1 MRTTSG
7 ARQNISGKRGRA
19 LREKRRRLRQ
29 APFGQRRYRG
39 ILARSRGLEAEER
52 FGRTSGEGSERVA
65 QLRAGPG
72 FSTKVDKPALFIN
85 VLKRMK
91 QRRLPAREE
100 RDGDQ
105 DPR

>member
-1 MRTTSG
+1 
-7 ARQNISGKRGRA
+7 
-19 LREKRRRLRQ
+19 
-29 APFGQRRYRG
+29 
-39 ILARSRGLEAEER
+39 
-52 FGRTSGEGSERVA
+52 
-65 QLRAGPG
+65 
-72 FSTKVDKPALFIN
+72 VDKPALFID